1 MCCVAHGDAQPAA
14 YHVGVEHQYRWAW
27 LILPVV
33 IVFLLGV
40 WAGTEIRSPDVRR
53 VITITVDETT
63 PPLVES
69 GIRLML
75 VCGGDAELKRAFK
88 NVPDA
93 DKAGTWTF
101 GPSEAGK
108 DCHVLYH
115 HPPDAPPG
123 WGKPGRTQPLEIS
136 TNYVG
141 SQPHAN
147 PLTVR

>member
-1 MCCVAHGDAQPAA
+1 MCRVAHDDARPAA
-14 YHVGVEHQYRWAW
+14 DHVGVEHQYRWAW

-40 WAGTEIRSPDVRR
+40 WAGSEIRSPHVRR

-75 VCGGDAELKRAFK
+75 VCGGEAELKRAFK

-101 GPSEAGK
+101 RSQGR

-115 HPPDAPPG
+115 HPPDAPPW
-123 WGKPGRTQPLEIS
+123 WGKPELTRPQKIF
-136 TNYVG
+136 TNYV
-141 SQPHAN
+141 
-147 PLTVR
+147 